1 MRMSEFQRACA
12 EEFGADYA
20 RVLIRDHWLAA
31 LGGTAQEAFARG
43 VAARDV
49 WHALCVDLQVPAD
62 RRHGRGLIDP
72 RDD

>member
-1 MRMSEFQRACA
+1 MRLSEFQRACA

-31 LGGTAQEAFARG
+31 FGGTAQEALDSGAP
-43 VAARDV
+43 ARDV
-49 WHALCVDLQVPAD
+49 WEALCVELGVPPA

-72 RDD
+72 RE